1 MLVVSGI
8 EGLENSRDRKRIA
21 TTVTFELYGFVKSRV
36 SIHGSIAAYLRY
48 LILKDRDIALSN
60 PKQTILRQRTVTE
73 ITTVS
78 GCGPPRRREVKGYA
92 NIHREL
98 IAELKKR
105 FKEKGD

>member
-1 MLVVSGI
+1 VLVVSGI

-48 LILKDRDIALSN
+48 LILKDRDNALSN
-60 PKQTILRQRTVTE
+60 PNQTILRHTITE

-78 GCGPPRRREVKGYA
+78 GCDPPRRREVKGYA
-92 NIHREL
+92 NLHREL